1 MYFIQ
6 NISIQIIYGVQII
19 IIGERQNNVLD
30 VIVRCCSLVLL
41 FFFKKKIRCL
51 TTPDENLL
59 LEKLEEEIS

>member
-6 NISIQIIYGVQII
+6 NISIQIIYGLQII

-41 FFFKKKIRCL
+41 FFKKKNIRCL
-51 TTPDENLL
+51 TIPDENLL